1 MIIMNSITPSKTDTD
16 SEFKKGRR
24 AHDHELIR
32 CVLLCCALAVLS
44 FAYYIIKNGGFL
56 VLRDD
61 FNTQAIPFLSAMNN
75 NIKTSG
81 LDSWVWNLDLGSGF
95 IQSFA
100 FYGLG
105 SPFVW
110 ITFLFPSEAVPYLIG
125 PVCIIKYAI
134 AGMTSFLYLKRYV
147 KDERYATA
155 GAVMYAFCGFQ
166 SVNLLYY
173 YFHDAVALFPLLLLG
188 LDMSMDETSH
198 RDLIHRGRVI
208 FVVAIAVN
216 CLSNYFFFVLEAVF
230 LIIYFLF
237 RYRRKLRAWF
247 ISVFQ
252 TIGCALLGAGLSSF
266 LFIPCIYYIR
276 QNPRSFSLAH
286 LDMSSFVYSLR
297 FYLEYIKGFLIPAD
311 VMPDQSAVVPF
322 NYDSASIYLPLVG
335 MTLVIAY
342 LIKKRD
348 RLSAFILTLIVM
360 SFVPILSSLFFALST
375 DYKRWWFMA
384 ALIFILAG
392 LKVMEDPELRRGI
405 IPGAVINCSLI
416 VALWLMCRFVK
427 VSDDFWPEELVFH
440 TWRFALYCG
449 IAVLGSLI
457 VAVLYKTGKL
467 NPRAVTCFAAAAAVL
482 TTFLTLRFYTAGTD
496 SSEYLAEY
504 ELGSQLTALD
514 PQYRYTTNDN
524 VETLTGEA
532 AGTGS
537 FSSTVNYSLDE
548 FDALFGYSSPILR
561 MDLTE
566 VSGLRELVG
575 AKYLITDTCDDSCTN
590 GVTISVPED
599 GSTHYISELDA
610 SPIGFAVDHVIS
622 ADELM
627 YIDVSLRGIA
637 MLDSA
642 AMDPDDTD
650 KVADVAPQWSVVD
663 IDYDIPV
670 AEYAERNKARAV
682 SDFVRDG
689 HGFTCTSDYD
699 TSKLVYFSVPYDE
712 GWSAFVNGSKTE
724 IYDSGGMMAIVVPG
738 GQCSIEFEYHTPGF
752 RAGIIVS
759 SLSIILFTL
768 WLVWYHVKYGTRENL
783 TSKTCQ
789 RQ

>member
-1 MIIMNSITPSKTDTD
+1 
-16 SEFKKGRR
+16 
-24 AHDHELIR
+24 
-32 CVLLCCALAVLS
+32 
-44 FAYYIIKNGGFL
+44 
-56 VLRDD
+56 
-61 FNTQAIPFLSAMNN
+61 
-75 NIKTSG
+75 
-81 LDSWVWNLDLGSGF
+81 
-95 IQSFA
+95 
-100 FYGLG
+100 
-105 SPFVW
+105 
-110 ITFLFPSEAVPYLIG
+110 
-125 PVCIIKYAI
+125 
-134 AGMTSFLYLKRYV
+134 
-147 KDERYATA
+147 
-155 GAVMYAFCGFQ
+155 
-166 SVNLLYY
+166 
-173 YFHDAVALFPLLLLG
+173 
-188 LDMSMDETSH
+188 
-198 RDLIHRGRVI
+198 
-208 FVVAIAVN
+208 
-216 CLSNYFFFVLEAVF
+216 
-230 LIIYFLF
+230 
-237 RYRRKLRAWF
+237 
-247 ISVFQ
+247 
-252 TIGCALLGAGLSSF
+252 
-266 LFIPCIYYIR
+266 
-276 QNPRSFSLAH
+276 
-286 LDMSSFVYSLR
+286 
-297 FYLEYIKGFLIPAD
+297 
-311 VMPDQSAVVPF
+311 
-322 NYDSASIYLPLVG
+322 
-335 MTLVIAY
+335 
-342 LIKKRD
+342 
-348 RLSAFILTLIVM
+348 
-360 SFVPILSSLFFALST
+360 
-375 DYKRWWFMA
+375 
-384 ALIFILAG
+384 
-392 LKVMEDPELRRGI
+392 
-405 IPGAVINCSLI
+405 
-416 VALWLMCRFVK
+416 
-427 VSDDFWPEELVFH
+427 
-440 TWRFALYCG
+440 
-449 IAVLGSLI
+449 
-457 VAVLYKTGKL
+457 
-467 NPRAVTCFAAAAAVL
+467 
-482 TTFLTLRFYTAGTD
+482 
-496 SSEYLAEY
+496 
-504 ELGSQLTALD
+504 
-514 PQYRYTTNDN
+514 
-524 VETLTGEA
+524 
-532 AGTGS
+532 
-537 FSSTVNYSLDE
+537 
-548 FDALFGYSSPILR
+548 